1 MVPAVVDPHRRR
13 RRRSELRG
21 RRRRRGHVPWRA
33 ARRRRHHHTKKQ
45 SIDQFNSIQHRHQSK
60 KREETTAPIS
70 LSLSLTQSW
79 FGSMDMELGII
90 PTSSLPLLSP
100 LMATTHPSLSYRV
113 VVFDCFVACWPGPT
127 HALHSLSS
135 FSLYGGVASKDD
147 KTGHRKGVALFA
159 SAVAVIT
166 DDVMASAVV

>member
-1 MVPAVVDPHRRR
+1 
-13 RRRSELRG
+13 
-21 RRRRRGHVPWRA
+21 
-33 ARRRRHHHTKKQ
+33 
-45 SIDQFNSIQHRHQSK
+45 
-60 KREETTAPIS
+60 
-70 LSLSLTQSW
+70 
-79 FGSMDMELGII
+79 MDMELGII

-127 HALHSLSS
+127 HTLHSLSS

-166 DDVMASAVV
+166 DDVMASAVVGAAFES

>member
-1 MVPAVVDPHRRR
+1 MYLGALLAV
-13 RRRSELRG
+13 
-21 RRRRRGHVPWRA
+21 A
-33 ARRRRHHHTKKQ
+33 ATTTPRNNQ
-45 SIDQFNSIQHRHQSK
+45 SINSIQFNTATNQRNEK
-60 KREETTAPIS
+60 KQQLRS

-127 HALHSLSS
+127 HTLHSLSS

-166 DDVMASAVV
+166 DDVMASAVVGAAFES